1 MKNLEEMHKQI
12 TGEIIGEYNQQ
23 AADSIARKR
32 KRAQLGEQR
41 MQAALAAAEA
51 AGLKFS
57 QLQAFD
63 TELTKQMDEELKA
76 ISANMQEMSQIT
88 PAVSPGLDLE
98 KTFLPEGAQV
108 LTPVWAA
115 SFSDDDVQDQLT
127 SSSSISAQDLLSGGA
142 CQDYYNWASGGG
154 WGCLG
159 SGVGEI
165 QSWVYFGFWFRPPA
179 NRFYSVV
186 PLFRFRGYVIV
197 RADDSWYD
205 CKNAKVIGS
214 AWTNVYQYNWK
225 GWNHVDVYN
234 DNGDNINLNTRRD
247 IDRWTYNS
255 YLLGA
260 GDWAW
265 ISCVIGLYARAQGGG
280 SYAENNFSVGDAN
293 YLCVPYCYVY

>member
-1 MKNLEEMHKQI
+1 MKCMVELHEQI
-12 TGEIIGEYNQQ
+12 TAEIIAEYNEK
-23 AADSIARKR
+23 AAASIAVKR
-32 KRAQLGEQR
+32 KQAQLGEQR
-41 MQAALAAAEA
+41 MQAALAASEA
-51 AGLKFS
+51 AGLKIS

-63 TELTKQMDEELKA
+63 AELSKQKDDELKA
-76 ISANMQEMSQIT
+76 ISTKMQEMSLK
-88 PAVSPGLDLE
+88 PMGVSAGLDVE
-98 KTFLPEGAQV
+98 KAFLPEGALV
-108 LTPVWAA
+108 LTPAWVA
-115 SFSDDDVQDQLT
+115 SFSDDDAQDQLT
-127 SSSSISAQDLLSGGA
+127 SSSSISAQDLLSGGG
-142 CQDYYNWASGGG
+142 CQDYWNWASGGG

-159 SGVGEI
+159 SGVGSI
-165 QSWVYFGFWFRPPA
+165 QSWVYFGFWYRPSV

-197 RADDSWYD
+197 RADDAWYN
-205 CKNAKVIGS
+205 CKDARVIGS

-234 DNGDNINLNTRRD
+234 DGGDNINLNTRRD

-280 SYAENNFSVGDAN
+280 SYGENNFSVGDAN